1 MRIIAGKYKRTPLIT
16 LEGDK
21 TRPTKDMVKE
31 ALFDSI
37 QITSEDSLL
46 DLFSG
51 SGAIGI
57 EAISRG
63 AKRVVLNDCN
73 KDAVKIIEANLKKI
87 NEQARVLNLDYEE
100 CLFKLND
107 FPFDY
112 IFLDPPYAFE
122 EYEYIFKLINSYHL
136 LTRKGII
143 IVEVNKNTKLN
154 DNYFDLI
161 KFKEKKYGISKLLY
175 YRKKVE
181 ND

>member
-1 MRIIAGKYKRTPLIT
+1 MRVVAGKYKRIPLLA

-31 ALFDSI
+31 ALFDAL
-37 QITSEDSLL
+37 QISENETFL

-63 AKRVVLNDCN
+63 ASKVVFNDSN
-73 KDAVKIIEANLKKI
+73 KDAVKVIETNLDKI
-87 NEQARVLNLDYEE
+87 HEKARVLNLDYEE

-112 IFLDPPYAFE
+112 IYIDPPYAFKNYDRVFE
-122 EYEYIFKLINSYHL
+122 LIDKYHL
-136 LTRKGII
+136 LNKKGII
-143 IVEVNKNTKLN
+143 VVEVRKDIELN
-154 DNYFDLI
+154 EAYNSIVKY
-161 KFKEKKYGISKLLY
+161 KEKKYGISKLVY
-175 YRKKVE
+175 YRRST
-181 ND
+181 N